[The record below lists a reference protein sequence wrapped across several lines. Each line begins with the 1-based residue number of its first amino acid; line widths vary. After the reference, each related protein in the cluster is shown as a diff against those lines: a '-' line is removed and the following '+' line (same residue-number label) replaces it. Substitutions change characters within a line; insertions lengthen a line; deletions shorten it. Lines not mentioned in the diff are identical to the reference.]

1 LRSEGGIVVAEE
13 EYKDLQE
20 ELMWQKRNIE
30 Y

>member
-1 LRSEGGIVVAEE
+1 LRSEGGIIVAEE

-20 ELMWQKRNIE
+20 ELMWQTRNME